1 MSQRI
6 FLACSTYFQDIQI
19 ETEAELESEITKF
32 NQNPNVLDFILKNA
46 DLEITNSIVA
56 REYCREKVRIE
67 VEYMY
72 LKYFRFCHTSM
83 ASTSHRP

>member
-32 NQNPNVLDFILKNA
+32 NQNPSVLDFILKNA

-67 VEYMY
+67 VEYKY
-72 LKYFRFCHTSM
+72 LNRFRFCHTSM
-83 ASTSHRP
+83 ASISHRP